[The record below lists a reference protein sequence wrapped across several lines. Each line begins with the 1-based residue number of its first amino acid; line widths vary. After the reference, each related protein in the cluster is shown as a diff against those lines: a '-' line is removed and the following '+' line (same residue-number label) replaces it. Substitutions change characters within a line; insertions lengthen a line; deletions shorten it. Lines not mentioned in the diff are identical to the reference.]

1 MSTSPNWSYQAIL
14 IPDTTALNNM
24 LSGRTGDLRR
34 VMAGFA
40 GVATRNARELAVQRF
55 SNNYGRRSGNYVRS
69 IRSSFP
75 SADELHI
82 EANVNY
88 AASIELGSTPH
99 GIHGTKPPNFM
110 LVWPPERSNTND
122 WVRTPSVDHPG
133 NKPYRILT
141 DAVIETSRQLGF

>member
-1 MSTSPNWSYQAIL
+1 MATTPGMSYNAVL
-14 IPDTTALNNM
+14 VPDLTALNNM

-55 SNNYGRRSGNYVRS
+55 SNNYGTRSGNYVRS

-88 AASIELGSTPH
+88 ATAIELGT
-99 GIHGTKPPNFM
+99 GIHSIVGDP
-110 LVWPPERSNTND
+110 LRWPKERSNTGHG
-122 WVRTPSVDHPG
+122 VQTYSVTHPG
-133 NKPYRILT
+133 NKPYLILT
-141 DAVIETSRQLGF
+141 DAVIETGRQLGF